1 MPFHVT
7 FGLELP
13 VLTVSAT
20 IMNQNREEA
29 RSTPQLKPKV
39 PPAVL
44 RNYTEDMQDQVSNIW
59 QPSVM
64 HKDMFMTA
72 KGELILQADSVLGN

>member
-1 MPFHVT
+1 
-7 FGLELP
+7 
-13 VLTVSAT
+13 
-20 IMNQNREEA
+20 MNQNREEA

-72 KGELILQADSVLGN
+72 KGELILQVDSVLGN

>member
-1 MPFHVT
+1 
-7 FGLELP
+7 
-13 VLTVSAT
+13 
-20 IMNQNREEA
+20 MNQNREEA